1 MPRKQSEP
9 LKDVPR
15 KRRKVIEDDDDDEEY
30 AEGRSGELGCFK
42 GDRRPETLIALVIVP
57 TARRSQPLE
66 VERLFDDDDDVDVTG
81 NADDMHDR
89 PPRSPSPGGSSF
101 DHTNTSSRLQ
111 KRSAKAAFG
120 EPPSRK
126 RSKKKAN
133 VVYTDEEEDE
143 YYEETGKGYRDDR
156 DEDFVVD
163 SPPQKKQSKKPATS
177 VKGKGKG
184 AKGKGDVKEK
194 EIMVKDERKHVVQTT
209 SAESATVNSKAPA
222 LGTKRRIEAISEKGS
237 EDTIIASQSSST
249 STLAVQSQSQSQPQ
263 DSRPPPQKKKL
274 PTIKKNKTSLG
285 AQAATQAAQLA
296 SKAGSANS
304 APAEAKT
311 TLGSSLTPAFG
322 VNLPKKPRTVPTIE
336 TADVDLS
343 SPDVYA
349 SLFKTVSYAFQSQH

>member
-1 MPRKQSEP
+1 M
-9 LKDVPR
+9 
-15 KRRKVIEDDDDDEEY
+15 
-30 AEGRSGELGCFK
+30 
-42 GDRRPETLIALVIVP
+42 IAP
-57 TARRSQPLE
+57 PARRSQPAE

-81 NADDMHDR
+81 TADDMHDR
-89 PPRSPSPGGSSF
+89 PPRSPSP
-101 DHTNTSSRLQ
+101 TNPSSRLQ

-120 EPPSRK
+120 EPPSKK

-143 YYEETGKGYRDDR
+143 YHEETGKGYRDDR

-163 SPPQKKQSKKPATS
+163 SPPQRKQSKKPATS

-237 EDTIIASQSSST
+237 EDTIVASQSSST

-349 SLFKTVSYAFQSQH
+349 SLFKTVSYSSQTQH

>member
-1 MPRKQSEP
+1 M
-9 LKDVPR
+9 
-15 KRRKVIEDDDDDEEY
+15 
-30 AEGRSGELGCFK
+30 
-42 GDRRPETLIALVIVP
+42 IAP
-57 TARRSQPLE
+57 PARRSQPAE

-81 NADDMHDR
+81 TADDMHDR
-89 PPRSPSPGGSSF
+89 PPRSPSP
-101 DHTNTSSRLQ
+101 TNPSSRLQ

-120 EPPSRK
+120 EPPSKK

-143 YYEETGKGYRDDR
+143 YHEETGKNDR

-163 SPPQKKQSKKPATS
+163 SPPQRKQSKKPAMS
-177 VKGKGKG
+177 LKGKGKG

-209 SAESATVNSKAPA
+209 SAESATVNSKASA
-222 LGTKRRIEAISEKGS
+222 LKRRIEAISEKGS

-296 SKAGSANS
+296 SKAGSVNS

-311 TLGSSLTPAFG
+311 TLASNPTPAFG

-349 SLFKTVSYAFQSQH
+349 SLFKTVSYSSQTQH

>member
-1 MPRKQSEP
+1 M
-9 LKDVPR
+9 
-15 KRRKVIEDDDDDEEY
+15 
-30 AEGRSGELGCFK
+30 
-42 GDRRPETLIALVIVP
+42 IAP
-57 TARRSQPLE
+57 PARRSQPAE

-81 NADDMHDR
+81 TADDMHDR
-89 PPRSPSPGGSSF
+89 PPRSPSP
-101 DHTNTSSRLQ
+101 TNPSSRLQ

-120 EPPSRK
+120 EPPSKK

-133 VVYTDEEEDE
+133 VVYTDEEEE
-143 YYEETGKGYRDDR
+143 YYEETGKGYKDDR
-156 DEDFVVD
+156 DEDFLVD

-222 LGTKRRIEAISEKGS
+222 LKRRIEAISEKGS
-237 EDTIIASQSSST
+237 EDTIIASQSSSA

-274 PTIKKNKTSLG
+274 PTIKKNKTSMG

-349 SLFKTVSYAFQSQH
+349 SLFKTVSYAFQSQY

>member
-1 MPRKQSEP
+1 M
-9 LKDVPR
+9 
-15 KRRKVIEDDDDDEEY
+15 
-30 AEGRSGELGCFK
+30 
-42 GDRRPETLIALVIVP
+42 IAP
-57 TARRSQPLE
+57 PARRSQPAE

-81 NADDMHDR
+81 TADDMHDR
-89 PPRSPSPGGSSF
+89 PPRSPSP
-101 DHTNTSSRLQ
+101 TNPSSRLQ

-133 VVYTDEEEDE
+133 VVYTDEEEE
-143 YYEETGKGYRDDR
+143 YYEETGKGYKDDR
-156 DEDFVVD
+156 DEDFLVD

-222 LGTKRRIEAISEKGS
+222 LKRRIEAISEKGS

-274 PTIKKNKTSLG
+274 PTIKKNKTSMG

-349 SLFKTVSYAFQSQH
+349 SLFKTVSYAFQSQY